1 VEVGVEVVVEV
12 VVVVVVVVE
21 VVVEVVVVVV
31 MVVVVV
37 SRSSGSRGDS
47 DVRVSLFAMILKCL
61 FHEAT
66 V

>member
-1 VEVGVEVVVEV
+1 MEVGVEVVVEV

-21 VVVEVVVVVV
+21 VVVEVVVV

-61 FHEAT
+61 LHEAT

>member
-21 VVVEVVVVVV
+21 VVVEVVVVV

-61 FHEAT
+61 LHEAT

>member
-21 VVVEVVVVVV
+21 VVVEVVVV

-61 FHEAT
+61 LHEAT